1 MENSAK
7 IRILYL
13 MDILTRFSDED
24 HPLATSQII
33 QKLEE
38 LYGISVHR
46 TTVPK
51 DISVLQVYGLD
62 IVTITSSQ
70 TKYYIGKRKFEE
82 PELKLLID
90 AVEAS
95 KFITAEKSEILIS
108 KIKELTSEYK
118 AEALKRNMYTANRI
132 KPGNEQIYY
141 IVDAIN
147 EAINLSQK
155 ISFQYYEYT
164 GLKKKVLKNNGEIY
178 SISPYHLVWNGDFYY
193 VVGFS
198 NKHNKVVSFRVD
210 RIATTPKILNI
221 ASDPVPNSF
230 DLAKYTKE
238 VFSMYDG
245 KTVVVNLKCDNSLMK
260 VIIDRFGEDVTVLAY
275 DMTSFRLKIEVS
287 ASPTFYGWV
296 FGFGGKIQI
305 LGPKQVKDEYAMMV
319 SSAQSNLAK

>member
-13 MDILTRFSDED
+13 MEILNRFSDED
-24 HPLATSQII
+24 HPLSTSQII
-33 QKLEE
+33 QKLED
-38 LYGISVHR
+38 LYGITIHR

-51 DISVLQVYGLD
+51 DISILQSYGVD
-62 IVTITSSQ
+62 IIIITSTQ
-70 TKYYIGKRKFEE
+70 TKYYVGKRKFEE

-90 AVEAS
+90 AIEAS
-95 KFITAEKSEILIS
+95 KFITAEKSEVLIS

-118 AEALKRNMYTANRI
+118 AQTLKRNMYVTNRI
-132 KPGNEQIYY
+132 KPENEQIYY

-147 EAINLSQK
+147 EAINRSQK

-164 GLKKKVLKNNGEIY
+164 GLKKKVLRNNGEVY

-193 VVGFS
+193 VIGFS
-198 NKHNKVVSFRVD
+198 NKHSKIVSFRVD

-221 ASDPVPNSF
+221 VADPVPSDF

-245 KTVVVNLKCDNSLMK
+245 KSVLVDLKCDNSLMK

-287 ASPTFYGWV
+287 ASPTFYGWI
-296 FGFGGKIQI
+296 FGFGGKVQI
-305 LGPKQVKDEYAMMV
+305 LGPKQIRDEYAMMV
-319 SSAQSNLAK
+319 SSAQANLAE

>member
-1 MENSAK
+1 M
-7 IRILYL
+7 
-13 MDILTRFSDED
+13 
-24 HPLATSQII
+24 
-33 QKLEE
+33 
-38 LYGISVHR
+38 
-46 TTVPK
+46 
-51 DISVLQVYGLD
+51 
-62 IVTITSSQ
+62 
-70 TKYYIGKRKFEE
+70 
-82 PELKLLID
+82 LID

-118 AEALKRNMYTANRI
+118 AESLKRNMYTANRI

>member
-1 MENSAK
+1 M
-7 IRILYL
+7 
-13 MDILTRFSDED
+13 
-24 HPLATSQII
+24 
-33 QKLEE
+33 
-38 LYGISVHR
+38 
-46 TTVPK
+46 
-51 DISVLQVYGLD
+51 
-62 IVTITSSQ
+62 
-70 TKYYIGKRKFEE
+70 
-82 PELKLLID
+82 LID

-118 AEALKRNMYTANRI
+118 AESLKRNMYTANRI

-260 VIIDRFGEDVTVLAY
+260 VIIDRFGEDVL
-275 DMTSFRLKIEVS
+275 SLIHISE
-287 ASPTFYGWV
+287 PTRH
-296 FGFGGKIQI
+296 
-305 LGPKQVKDEYAMMV
+305 
-319 SSAQSNLAK
+319 